1 MPKKPGFKK
10 LAIAA
15 TSARGYAQA
24 AVSSGYEAVALD
36 AFADAD
42 TLRIARQAFK
52 LKMHAQGVDAEDFKR
67 TLAQINLDDMDGF
80 LYGSLFDAE
89 PELLSWVATHV
100 PLLGNMPEVLE
111 QAKGFGFFK
120 LLDVLNITHP
130 EVRLDVP
137 EDAADWLSKK
147 LGGSGGTHV
156 RPANQG
162 EVGGY
167 FQKIY
172 YQKKMAGKPV
182 SMLFV
187 ADGKTAQLIGFNQQ
201 LVAPF
206 ADMPYRFAG
215 AVGGIDLPAQ
225 AQQQFCYAAQ
235 QLTTAMGLRG
245 INSLDAILDGET
257 LWILELNPRL
267 SATFHLYP
275 NLFTAHMQ
283 GCVGDLTGFSRQQAP
298 AKAQLILY
306 ADGAAEIPMD
316 FAWPDWVADIPSVAD
331 KVSSVKIAQNA
342 PICTVLAEAENAGS
356 AHALVLQRA
365 QKLREMIYD

>member
-1 MPKKPGFKK
+1 MPKKPSFKK

-24 AVSSGYEAVALD
+24 AVSSGYEAVTLD

-42 TLRIARQAFK
+42 TQRIARQAFK
-52 LKMHAQGVDAEDFKR
+52 LRTHGQGVDAEDFKR
-67 TLAQINLDDMDGF
+67 ILAQINLDDVDGF
-80 LYGSLFDAE
+80 LYGSLFDAQ
-89 PELLSWVATHV
+89 PDLLSWVAARV
-100 PLLGNMPEVLE
+100 PLIGNAPAVLE

-137 EDAADWLSKK
+137 EDAAGWLSKK
-147 LGGSGGTHV
+147 LGGSGGIHIKS
-156 RPANQG
+156 ANLAKA
-162 EVGGY
+162 GGY
-167 FQKIY
+167 SQKTY

-187 ADGKTAQLIGFNQQ
+187 ADGKMAQSIGFNQQ
-201 LVAPF
+201 FVAPF
-206 ADMPYRFAG
+206 ADTPFRFAG

-225 AQQQFCYAAQ
+225 AQQQFCHAAQ
-235 QLTTAMGLRG
+235 QLTAAMGLRG
-245 INSLDAILDGET
+245 INSLDAILDGEA

-283 GCVGDLTGFSRQQAP
+283 GCTGDLTGFSLQQAP

-306 ADGAAEIPMD
+306 ADGAVEIPID

-331 KVSSVKIAQNA
+331 KVCSVKIAHNG
-342 PICTVLAEAENAGS
+342 PICTVLAEAESAGS